1 MLEVGV
7 IFAAQIALLVAVA
20 VLREP
25 KLLIPCVVLGLPI
38 EYVETRA
45 LDYLGESGQSGLY
58 GAIRSLMNP
67 GQAAMAATVVIGA
80 FRLRH
85 NPSRLIPDSGVILP
99 VVALFSVLFLGVAW
113 SDTPTRPA
121 NSVLILLLYLG
132 FIFVAPTLIE
142 DRRDLER
149 IVGALLLAATAVAM
163 VAVAQRV
170 LGVFNWRAILV
181 QSDDYSYRSNAT
193 FADPNNLAR
202 YLAICMSL
210 ATGLVLATG
219 PRRQTLY
226 LAIPVLVV
234 GAAGVVATA
243 SRSGWLMLLLC
254 GFLVVMVSP
263 IARYT
268 KLKLTAGSLLGLGAL
283 LGLLLWQGGADAERV
298 KSLSQGV
305 QVIGQREFLIKAGI
319 EMWKDSPLIGLGS
332 GNYEHSLIVSYLDLI
347 PTWAR
352 TTLSH
357 TSGVSLLAELGLV
370 GLAVFLFACVRIGI
384 VNGSLFAHA
393 ADPYQRLLL
402 GWLGA
407 SLIGIVLVSQSEG
420 RLLDEPYLWLLLA
433 ILIAFETSPGLRA
446 ERGVRPL
453 AQPVAMG
460 QRCASPVR
468 RAPMG
473 SPAPGRPEPA
483 PGAN

>member
-1 MLEVGV
+1 MPEAAV
-7 IFAAQIALLVAVA
+7 IFAAQIALLIAVV

-38 EYVETRA
+38 EYVETRM
-45 LDYLGESGQSGLY
+45 LDYLGESGQSGVY

-67 GQAAMAATVVIGA
+67 GQAAMAATIVVGA
-80 FRLRH
+80 IRLRH
-85 NPSRLIPDSGVILP
+85 TPMRLIPDSGVILP
-99 VVALFSVLFLGVAW
+99 LVALFAVIFLGVAW

-121 NSVLILLLYLG
+121 NSTLILLLYLG

-142 DRRDLER
+142 DRKDVER
-149 IVGALLLAATAVAM
+149 IIGAFLLAAAVLAM
-163 VAVAQRV
+163 LAIAQRII
-170 LGVFNWRAILV
+170 GVFNWRAILV

-202 YLAICMSL
+202 YLSIAMSL
-210 ATGLVLATG
+210 AAGLVLATG

-226 LAIPVLVV
+226 LAIPVLVL
-234 GAAGVVATA
+234 GAAGIVATA

-254 GFLVVMVSP
+254 GFLVVMLAP
-263 IARYT
+263 ITRYT
-268 KLKLTAGSLLGLGAL
+268 KLKLTASGVVALAGL
-283 LGLLLWQGGADAERV
+283 LGLLLWQGGTDAERV

-305 QVIGQREFLIKAGI
+305 QVIGQREFLIRAGI

-332 GNYEHSLIVSYLDLI
+332 GNYQHALIVSYLDLI
-347 PTWAR
+347 PAWAR

-370 GLAVFLFACVRIGI
+370 GLCVFVFACVRIGI
-384 VNGSLFAHA
+384 VNAALFSRSR
-393 ADPYQRLLL
+393 DPYQRLLL

-407 SLIGIVLVSQSEG
+407 SFVGIVLVSQSEG

-433 ILIAFETSPGLRA
+433 ILIAFETSPALRA
-446 ERGVRPL
+446 ERAIEVVREPVP
-453 AQPVAMG
+453 ASEDGSQPVAARD
-460 QRCASPVR
+460 Q
-468 RAPMG
+468 G
-473 SPAPGRPEPA
+473 SPPPLLPEPS
-483 PGAN
+483 PGAS